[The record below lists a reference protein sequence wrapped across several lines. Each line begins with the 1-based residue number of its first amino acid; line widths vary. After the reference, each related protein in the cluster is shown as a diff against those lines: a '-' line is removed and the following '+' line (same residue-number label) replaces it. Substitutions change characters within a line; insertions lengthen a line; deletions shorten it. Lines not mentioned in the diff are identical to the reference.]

1 MPARMS
7 NPAWVL
13 PDAFQAI
20 QALQSAT
27 EKGGVPSSTLN
38 LIHLRAS
45 QINGCNACID
55 AGICSAR
62 DAGEADERLDAVA
75 A

>member
-20 QALQSAT
+20 QALQAAT
-27 EKGGVPSSTLN
+27 EKGGVAPSTLS
-38 LIHLRAS
+38 LMHLRAS
-45 QINGCNACID
+45 QINGCNACIE
-55 AGICSAR
+55 GGR
-62 DAGEADERLDAVA
+62 LLGQERG
-75 A
+75 